1 MTLDELRALY
11 TEAHNLISAE
21 RRMRERVFRTK
32 PATRDA
38 KVAEMTRLLEIVT
51 QLKDELKPHVSGGYE
66 QPPLLDMTRP
76 AKYE

>member
-21 RRMRERVFRTK
+21 RRMRERVFRAK

-51 QLKDELKPHVSGGYE
+51 QLKDELKPHVGGYE
-66 QPPLLDMTRP
+66 QPPLLDIARP